1 MHRHLGFSLLE
12 LLIVLAIITILA
24 SFSYPS
30 YLKQVQKSQRIEAKT
45 ALSIIA
51 QQQEEYFLQ
60 HLSYAANLD
69 ILHRSVQAQT
79 QNSQADQ
86 APYQFS
92 ITQVL
97 PENCSSDKA
106 TPCVGYTIVAD
117 ADNRQSS
124 DSQCQQ
130 IRLNHLGEQSPLV
143 CW

>member
-1 MHRHLGFSLLE
+1 MHRYLGFSLLE
-12 LLIVLAIITILA
+12 LLIVLAIITVLA

-60 HLSYAANLD
+60 HLSYAASLD
-69 ILHRSVQAQT
+69 ILDSSVQA
-79 QNSQADQ
+79 QNSQADK

-92 ITQVL
+92 ITQAL
-97 PENCSSDKA
+97 PKNCSSDKA
-106 TPCVGYTIVAD
+106 SPCIGYTIVAD

-130 IRLNHLGEQSPLV
+130 IRLNHLGKQSPLI